1 MSAVQNKELS
11 EYIIKYFE
19 EGFNIHEVFKNTNQY
34 FTKSAGEP
42 ISNSVILDNCSVCK
56 TKVLG

>member
-19 EGFNIHEVFKNTNQY
+19 EGFNIHEVFKNT
-34 FTKSAGEP
+34 K
-42 ISNSVILDNCSVCK
+42 ISILQSQI
-56 TKVLG
+56 L